1 MSDGPHKSLPLRSY
15 WKTVAERIAKDAY
28 SIEEVS
34 DALSIALNKDL
45 REAPLATVQSIFL
58 KDEQRSLL
66 GDESLEMF
74 EKLEILR
81 YTYYGSSM
89 ANTLIDCSVE
99 AVENGLTGEIAYR
112 SALENAAHERVY
124 SICRSIEEH
133 YLRKASNH
141 EARFIRNRLSDA
153 RRGCDF
159 KGLAGDLV
167 AAGSPL
173 LHSNRLPRRTG
184 IDEGPRL

>member
-1 MSDGPHKSLPLRSY
+1 MSDGPHKSLPLRFH
-15 WKTVAERIAKDAY
+15 WRKFAERAATDAY

-34 DALSIALNKDL
+34 EALPFAIREDL
-45 REAPLATVQSIFL
+45 REAPLATVWNILAGGEQQSLFC
-58 KDEQRSLL
+58 D
-66 GDESLEMF
+66 
-74 EKLEILR
+74 EKLEKLEVLR
-81 YTYYGSSM
+81 KTCRGSSM
-89 ANTLIDCSVE
+89 AHTLIDCAIE
-99 AVENGLTGEIAYR
+99 AVGNGLTGGTAYR
-112 SALENAAHERVY
+112 STLENAFDGYTY
-124 SICRSIEEH
+124 SICRSVEEH

-159 KGLAGDLV
+159 KGLAEDLM

-173 LHSNRLPRRTG
+173 LRSNRLPRRTG